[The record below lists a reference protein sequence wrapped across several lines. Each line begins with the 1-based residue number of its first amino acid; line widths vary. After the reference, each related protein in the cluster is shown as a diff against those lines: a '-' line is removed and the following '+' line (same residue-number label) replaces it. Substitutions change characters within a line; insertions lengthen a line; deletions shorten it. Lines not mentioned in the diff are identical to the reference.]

1 MEDFKMKK
9 ISVEDKTQIRQFLY
23 YGYVFGIKDDRYK
36 SFGGFQLWW
45 YDKQLDVCNRCE
57 SHWSDGR
64 KRIRHCSLNA
74 AANILWHK
82 RRSLYVRSKQLH
94 DDIRLQS
101 VGHYEYAMQ

>member
-1 MEDFKMKK
+1 MKQ
-9 ISVEDKTQIRQFLY
+9 ISVEDKTQIKQFLY

-64 KRIRHCSLNA
+64 KRIHQCTLNT
-74 AANILWHK
+74 AANILWHNRK
-82 RRSLYVRSKQLH
+82 SLYIRSKQLT
-94 DDIRLQS
+94 DDRRLS
-101 VGHYEYAMQ
+101 AVGHFEHAR